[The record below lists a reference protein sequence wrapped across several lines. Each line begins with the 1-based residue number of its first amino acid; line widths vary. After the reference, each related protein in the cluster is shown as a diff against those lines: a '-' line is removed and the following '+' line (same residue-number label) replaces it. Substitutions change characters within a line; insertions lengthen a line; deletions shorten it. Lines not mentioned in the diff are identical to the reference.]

1 MDDDAVSKV
10 VAALFLT
17 LGIFVLPLIII
28 SVNSDLTERSYV
40 DENIQEFSEM
50 ARSTGY
56 ISKEN
61 YEQLMNVL
69 SSAGGTYKIT
79 MLHRSY
85 RAIPSGPAGEYRT
98 SYTAYGQNDIICKL
112 YGLNVDG
119 SPNASDPGSD
129 YVMKDGDFFSI
140 TVEGMG
146 STKSASYLKALSG
159 GKGEEHLYCTSGGM
173 VGNTKR

>member
-28 SVNSDLTERSYV
+28 SVNSDITERSYV

-50 ARSTGY
+50 VRSTGY

-61 YEQLMNVL
+61 YEQLLNVL
-69 SSAGGTYKIT
+69 SSAGGAYKIT

-85 RAIPSGPAGEYRT
+85 RAIPSGSSGDYRT
-98 SYTAYGQNDIICKL
+98 SYTAYGQNEIIRHL
-112 YGLNVDG
+112 YGLKLDG
-119 SPNASDPGSD
+119 SPDTSNPGSD
-129 YVMKDGDFFSI
+129 YIMKDGDFFSI
-140 TVEGMG
+140 TVEGTG

-159 GKGEEHLYCTSGGM
+159 GKGEEHLYCVSGGM